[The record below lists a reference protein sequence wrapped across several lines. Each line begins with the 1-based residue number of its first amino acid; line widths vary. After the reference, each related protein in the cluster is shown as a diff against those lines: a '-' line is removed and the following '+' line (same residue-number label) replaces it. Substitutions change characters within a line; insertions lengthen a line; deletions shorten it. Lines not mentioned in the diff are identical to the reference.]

1 MQHLRE
7 CEGKTDEE
15 LVELLLINQHFY
27 LCLMKR
33 YEDKLMR
40 YIRRISN
47 FSLEEAEDVLQEV
60 FLKVYQNIN
69 NFDSKLKFSS
79 WIYRITHN
87 QVVSCHRRKE
97 VRPKAYDLSNEEFD
111 IFDTLVSE
119 IDLESDIDQDYLR
132 QNLNKVLENIDEKYR
147 EVLVLK
153 YWEQKN
159 YQEISDILKKPI
171 GTVGTL
177 LNRAKQKFKSELV
190 KQNINL

>member
-15 LVELLLINQHFY
+15 LVELLLVNQHFY
-27 LCLMKR
+27 LCLMRR

-40 YIRRISN
+40 YIRRISD
-47 FSLEEAEDVLQEV
+47 FYVEEAEDILQEV

-69 NFDSKLKFSS
+69 NFDFTLKFSS

-87 QVVSCHRRKE
+87 QVISYHRRKE
-97 VRPKAYDLSNEEFD
+97 ARPKAYDLSNEEFD
-111 IFDTLVSE
+111 VFDTLVSE
-119 IDLESDIDQDYLR
+119 IDLELNIDQDYLR
-132 QNLNKVLENIDEKYR
+132 QSLNKVLENIDGKYR
-147 EVLVLK
+147 EVLILK
-153 YWEQKN
+153 YWEQKD